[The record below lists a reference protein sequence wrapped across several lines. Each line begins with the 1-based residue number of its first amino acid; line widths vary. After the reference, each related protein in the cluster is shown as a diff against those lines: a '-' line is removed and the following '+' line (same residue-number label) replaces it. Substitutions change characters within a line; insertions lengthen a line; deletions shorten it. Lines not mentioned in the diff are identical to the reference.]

1 MTSSQSTEPMRAML
15 GQGIADELPNELA
28 RTVGQKW
35 LERYGDCEDK
45 AFVAACVYRMMR
57 LAILDPTAPVLDAYR

>member
-1 MTSSQSTEPMRAML
+1 MSPQLTDLRSLL
-15 GQGIADELPNELA
+15 GEGIAEELPNEFA

-35 LERYGDCEDK
+35 LERYGDDEDK

-57 LAILDPTAPVLDAYR
+57 LAMLDPTAPVLEAYR